1 MSTAIEI
8 EIDKIQI
15 LIADD
20 HPVVRAGLKQ
30 ILADNPDIVV
40 GGEAVDAQEVIEKIR
55 EEEWD
60 VVILDYAMPG
70 GSGLET
76 LKEIK
81 RIKPDM
87 PILMLSMYSEDQ
99 LAVRCLKAAASGYL
113 AKESAPEELVKA
125 IRKVRSGGKYVSSSL
140 AEKLATA
147 VESENKKPAHEILS
161 DREYQVLCFIA
172 SGKKIKDIARELTL
186 SERTVRTFRAR
197 LLEKMGLK
205 NDVELTHYAIKNS
218 LLKE

>member
-70 GSGLET
+70 G
-76 LKEIK
+76 
-81 RIKPDM
+81 
-87 PILMLSMYSEDQ
+87 
-99 LAVRCLKAAASGYL
+99 
-113 AKESAPEELVKA
+113 
-125 IRKVRSGGKYVSSSL
+125 
-140 AEKLATA
+140 
-147 VESENKKPAHEILS
+147 
-161 DREYQVLCFIA
+161 
-172 SGKKIKDIARELTL
+172 
-186 SERTVRTFRAR
+186 
-197 LLEKMGLK
+197 
-205 NDVELTHYAIKNS
+205 
-218 LLKE
+218 